1 MGKHEPL
8 TTAERAARRR
18 AKLRAQGLRLNQFW
32 LPDENDPEFVREAER
47 QSRLAAQCSD
57 SEEVQKL
64 IDSWTDELFAELDAA
79 EAECHAAEYTSG
91 DR

>member
-32 LPDENDPEFVREAER
+32 LPDVNDPEFVREAER
-47 QSRLAAQCSD
+47 QSRFV
-57 SEEVQKL
+57 E
-64 IDSWTDELFAELDAA
+64 
-79 EAECHAAEYTSG
+79 
-91 DR
+91 